1 MQAHARALA
10 ALLYEETDPEQVK
23 TLAGIEAA
31 VRGHLLEHVSPE
43 IGGFFIATS
52 SGTTSGRK
60 RRIESIL
67 GQLQVSEKQAQILEV
82 KAYTRWSPYL
92 ERCCLLVSANES
104 YERAAEDIEVLTGI
118 KVSHSTQQ
126 RLVHRQIFELPQV
139 EETVEEMSIDGGK
152 VRLRT
157 PEGEP
162 SEWRDYKAVNL
173 HESCVA
179 AFFQDNE
186 QLVNWVNVQSLSDPL
201 TCIGDGHDGIWNVY
215 TQIGNQTQ
223 RREILDW
230 YHLVENLGK
239 VGGSVQRLDAVETCL
254 WQGDVEGAIAQFEDW
269 QHERVTNFVSYLNKH
284 RQRIVNYGYYQAEGV
299 SIGSGAIEST
309 VKQLGRRIKISGA
322 QWDKDNVPQ
331 VLKQRCAYL
340 NGQFST

>member
-1 MQAHARALA
+1 M
-10 ALLYEETDPEQVK
+10 
-23 TLAGIEAA
+23 
-31 VRGHLLEHVSPE
+31 
-43 IGGFFIATS
+43 
-52 SGTTSGRK
+52 
-60 RRIESIL
+60 
-67 GQLQVSEKQAQILEV
+67 SEKQAQILEV

-92 ERCCLLVSANES
+92 EQCCLLVSANES
-104 YERAAEDIEVLTGI
+104 YERAAEDIEVLTGV

-157 PEGEP
+157 PEGQP

-173 HESCVA
+173 HNSCVA

-201 TCIGDGHDGIWNVY
+201 TCIGDGHDGIWNIY
-215 TQIGNQTQ
+215 IQIGTQTQ

-239 VGGSVQRLDAVETCL
+239 VGGSGQRLDAVEACL

-269 QHERVTNFVSYLNKH
+269 QHERVTTFVGYLNKH
-284 RQRIVNYGYYQAEGV
+284 RQRIINYGYYQAEGV

-309 VKQLGRRIKISGA
+309 VKQLGRRIKLSGA

-340 NGQFST
+340 NRQFST